1 VFFLN
6 EKYKEVSIE
15 TSLLEKHESFD
26 AFQASLI
33 VKRFAFEMLSGFM
46 DFFYIGFIR
55 FDILALKSELL
66 SMFTFDEIRRLI
78 FETVIPQ
85 FQKSSLDR
93 QVQHQLLSIDN
104 NTL

>member
-1 VFFLN
+1 M
-6 EKYKEVSIE
+6 
-15 TSLLEKHESFD
+15 EKHDSYH

-55 FDILALKSELL
+55 FDILALKIELL

-78 FETVIPQ
+78 FETFIPS
-85 FQKSSLDR
+85 F
-93 QVQHQLLSIDN
+93 
-104 NTL
+104 